1 MAPSG
6 NANRPLIYFD
16 LVNACG
22 QQGCP
27 VCRLSAHSVRHYLDG
42 LFYELV
48 NDPGARDNLLKS
60 RGFCTE
66 HAGLLLRTRIADAL
80 GASIIYGHILKN
92 ILEDL
97 PKPSASSS
105 SNPGPSKDRTR
116 LIGKFMKASAVPV
129 RCPACEQRET
139 ASNHALDGL
148 GKSLHDEKLRLALQ
162 GSDGLCFPHLTRLLE
177 RLESPED
184 LRFVLDLTRDKLEAL
199 QAQMAELVRKNDYRF
214 QSEGITES
222 EGLAWRKAMSLI
234 SGAGYDP
241 LDAE

>member
-1 MAPSG
+1 MSPSG

-22 QQGCP
+22 QPGCP
-27 VCRLSAHSVRHYLDG
+27 VCHLGAHSVRRYLDG

-60 RGFCTE
+60 RGFCAE
-66 HAGLLLRTRIADAL
+66 HAGILLRTRIADAL
-80 GASIIYGHILKN
+80 GASIIYGHILKH
-92 ILEDL
+92 ILEDF

-105 SNPGPSKDRTR
+105 SNPNPSKDRAR
-116 LIGKFMKASAVPV
+116 LVSKFMKASTIPG

-139 ASNHALDGL
+139 ASNHALGGL
-148 GKSLHDEKLRLALQ
+148 SQSLHDEKLRLALQ
-162 GSDGLCFPHLTRLLE
+162 GSDGFCFPHLTRLLE
-177 RLESPED
+177 RIESAED
-184 LRFVLDLTRDKLEAL
+184 SKFVLDLTRLRLEGL

-222 EGLAWRKAMSLI
+222 EGLAWRKAMCLI

-241 LDAE
+241 LERE